1 MSNVVGAICI
11 RERGDRQELSFGDIL
26 LNEALVEG
34 DIWVREEVL
43 RNVGG
48 INYRLGAK
56 RLYEL
61 LIRIAKDYI
70 ILQLNR
76 NDAEEYLP
84 LGASRWLRL
93 FAESEDER
101 MVWKTNCYLIGR
113 YKEELL
119 AMKCFDDAV
128 LAALD
133 LPGSCLADRNTVI
146 QYLEQMITGTRE
158 FYDIYDCTQPI
169 LIYAG
174 TNWTHNIADTF
185 AGGLGNALEE
195 LGQCV
200 EYADMSEA
208 PDKKLEDYS
217 KRRFKAVIGM
227 GADVL
232 FIRRENGRFVHDEI
246 TAPKYYFYF
255 DHPIWTRELRDQ
267 ELPHNLS
274 VLVLDR
280 NYEKFIKNYYGH
292 PARFLPPAGS
302 TEAAGDE
309 ERSYGIIFLGR
320 YYGTRLTEILREI
333 RSYDRKWGYLLNR
346 YILYM
351 RQDLSE
357 TPEDAFKRASEYYGI
372 TYTKEEFVETFF
384 AFSNIFAGLAG
395 YYRNKVIE
403 ALLEAGI
410 TLHVFGDTWKES
422 PMWGRPTLVCHEAV
436 SGKDALE
443 VYARA
448 KLSLNIMTWHKDG
461 FTERIANA
469 MLQKSVVVTDKSA
482 YLEENFV
489 NGEDLLMYD
498 LKRLKELPEQI
509 KMLLNEDERRR
520 RIAEN
525 GYRKALKEH
534 TWINRAGKLLE
545 FIEED
550 KDGDR

>member
-26 LNEALVEG
+26 LNETLVEG

-61 LIRIAKDYI
+61 LVRIAKDYT

-84 LGASRWLRL
+84 LGASGWLRL
-93 FAESEDER
+93 FEESEDER
-101 MVWKTNCYLIGR
+101 TVWKTNCYLIGR

-128 LAALD
+128 LATLD
-133 LPGSCLADRNTVI
+133 LPGACLAGRNTVI
-146 QYLEQMITGTRE
+146 QYLERMITGTRE

-200 EYADMSEA
+200 EYADMSER
-208 PDKKLEDYS
+208 PDKRLEDYS

-232 FIRRENGRFVHDEI
+232 FIKRENGRFVHDEI
-246 TAPKYYFYF
+246 AAPKYYFYF
-255 DHPIWTRELRDQ
+255 DHPIWTRELREQ
-267 ELPHNLS
+267 KLPHNLS

-302 TEAAGDE
+302 TEADGDG

-351 RQDLSE
+351 RKDLSE

-372 TYTKEEFVETFF
+372 TYTKEEFLETFF

-469 MLQKSVVVTDKSA
+469 MLQKSVIVTDKSA

-489 NGEDLLMYD
+489 NGEDLLMFD